1 LVGLPALTV
10 AEFKFRERLVVV
22 IKVPLKQQLFSW
34 LGLALYAPAI
44 MKNGILYG

>member
-10 AEFKFRERLVVV
+10 AEFKFRERLVV

-44 MKNGILYG
+44 MKNGIRYG